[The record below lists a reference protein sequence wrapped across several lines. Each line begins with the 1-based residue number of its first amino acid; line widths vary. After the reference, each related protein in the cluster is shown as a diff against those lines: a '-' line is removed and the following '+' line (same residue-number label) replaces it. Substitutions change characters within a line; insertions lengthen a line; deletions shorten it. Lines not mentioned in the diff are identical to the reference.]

1 MTSPY
6 LKDGFGG
13 AGGKCQYKVFSFVK
27 FQKMNPNNTNNN
39 ISTTTAPPTT
49 TFDLETYASRY
60 HGRTKIQRLLF
71 IASLYP
77 SMKSDAL
84 RLAITEA
91 KNGFDTTLYR
101 HILDQVQTPL
111 GEGYETD
118 EEWIKEKEEWAN
130 KEKENLD
137 TDSSAHHQP
146 ANRELTRSTHNDLG
160 EFNHKIGKLEEARRQ
175 YTKTRDYCM
184 SCEHNLQMCV
194 KVVTVNIQANDF
206 SSIESYYK
214 QAESMPDIDNRTIDM
229 SKLIAYSGLSH
240 LVRGNYQ
247 LAAARFIAC
256 NPYTNEEKIA
266 TLPAEYKE
274 ILSLEDIAIYG
285 ALCAL
290 ATMDRASLTTK
301 VMKKPQFHCL
311 LELVPSIREI
321 VHDFYATRYTRLFQ
335 TMESIRQDLL
345 FDMYLARD
353 NHLDR
358 LYQLIRRKAMVQYIY
373 PFISVDLTRMK
384 TIFNTSSSEL
394 ENELLYLIE
403 LGDVHARIDR
413 QNNAL
418 MRKRVDF
425 RRNAF
430 IASLSRGQEAF
441 DDAETML
448 LRMTLVANDMTI
460 CSPTAGRGMVTMGP
474 RNTSLSSVADNVFD
488 PSFQM

>member
-1 MTSPY
+1 MFSVSQLT
-6 LKDGFGG
+6 F
-13 AGGKCQYKVFSFVK
+13 AKCQT
-27 FQKMNPNNTNNN
+27 MNTNNSNNN
-39 ISTTTAPPTT
+39 ISTVTVPPTT

-71 IASLYP
+71 IASLYS
-77 SMKSDAL
+77 SMRSDAL
-84 RLAITEA
+84 KIAIIEA
-91 KNGFDTTLYR
+91 KNGFDTALYR

-118 EEWIKEKEEWAN
+118 EEWIKEKEEWAIA
-130 KEKENLD
+130 EKESLN
-137 TDSSAHHQP
+137 TEPSAHQQP

-160 EFNHKIGKLEEARRQ
+160 EFNHKIGRLEEARRQ

-184 SCEHNLQMCV
+184 SGEHNLQMCV

-206 SSIESYYK
+206 SSIENYYM
-214 QAESMPDIDNRTIDM
+214 QAESIPDLDNRTIDM
-229 SKLIAYSGLSH
+229 AKLIAYSGLSH

-247 LAAARFIAC
+247 LAATRFIAC

-266 TLPAEYKE
+266 TLSTEFKD
-274 ILSLEDIAIYG
+274 ILSLEDVAIYG

-301 VMKKPQFHCL
+301 VIKKPQFHSL

-335 TMESIRQDLL
+335 TMETIRQDLM
-345 FDMYLARD
+345 FDMYLGKD

-384 TIFNTSSSEL
+384 TIFNTSSTEL

-403 LGDVHARIDR
+403 VGDVHARIDR

-425 RRNAF
+425 RKNAF
-430 IASLSRGQEAF
+430 TASLSRGQEAF
-441 DDAETML
+441 DDVETML
-448 LRMTLVANDMTI
+448 LRMTLAANDMAV
-460 CSPTAGRGMVTMGP
+460 CSPSAGRSMVIMGP